1 MNGDIMSLYGEYL
14 EVKSELISKDF
25 KFKQAVEK
33 WFDETPKVILVQP
46 LALADSLTIDHFTIT
61 ATSEF
66 QNHLQDFE
74 EAFEVKCVRIN
85 HNEIIIP
92 EECVDDIWKFHFRE
106 MK

>member
-1 MNGDIMSLYGEYL
+1 MSLYSEYL
-14 EVKSELISKDF
+14 DAKSELISKDF

-46 LALADSLTIDHFTIT
+46 LAMVDKITMDHFTIL

-66 QNHLQDFE
+66 QNHIHEFE
-74 EAFEVKCVRIN
+74 QAFEVKCVRI
-85 HNEIIIP
+85 HHQEIIIP
-92 EECVDDIWKFHFRE
+92 EECADDIWKFHFRE